1 MDAVFN
7 HCSERFPY
15 FQDVLRN
22 GKDSP
27 YFDWFIIR
35 GEKVDAEKCNYE
47 CFAAC
52 TYMPKLNLS
61 NEQAKAYFIDVA
73 LYWIREYGIDGW
85 RLDVSDEISHDFW
98 HDFRK
103 AVKAYDRDIVIIGEN
118 WHDAR
123 PYLCGDEYD
132 GIMNYAVTKA
142 LLDFFAKKTL
152 DAKQFAE
159 RMSALYVRNTR
170 QVNNMMLNLLD
181 SHDTHRFYTET
192 GKDTD
197 ALLCALAVIFL
208 HTGAACLYYGTEI
221 ALEGGYDPDCRRT
234 MDWEAAE
241 KGTKIQELVRRLAS
255 LRRKDAV
262 RGGEISFFGEDGIF
276 ILERRGESV
285 LRLYVDRSGGHRC
298 VPQGEVLLAYGWEG
312 GVFTGTGFMI
322 EEVAYE

>member
-1 MDAVFN
+1 
-7 HCSERFPY
+7 
-15 FQDVLRN
+15 
-22 GKDSP
+22 
-27 YFDWFIIR
+27 
-35 GEKVDAEKCNYE
+35 
-47 CFAAC
+47 
-52 TYMPKLNLS
+52 
-61 NEQAKAYFIDVA
+61 
-73 LYWIREYGIDGW
+73 
-85 RLDVSDEISHDFW
+85 
-98 HDFRK
+98 
-103 AVKAYDRDIVIIGEN
+103 
-118 WHDAR
+118 
-123 PYLCGDEYD
+123 
-132 GIMNYAVTKA
+132 
-142 LLDFFAKKTL
+142 
-152 DAKQFAE
+152 
-159 RMSALYVRNTR
+159 MSALYVRNTR

-234 MDWEAAE
+234 MDWEAAG
-241 KGTKIQELVRRLAS
+241 KGTRIQGLVRRLAS
-255 LRRKDAV
+255 LRRKEAV
-262 RGGEISFFGEDGIF
+262 RSGEIAFSWEDGIF